1 MEYLEKLTKEKFPDF
16 LCEFKHAMK
25 RNTLIGYFCS
35 NFISNY
41 VMRYTEP
48 GIYFFGLVDN
58 FDNHLTKTVSETYK
72 FFRLHGLAI
81 SPVER
86 IGYKIIKIDDY
97 LKIMNAC
104 YDDILE
110 SNVINQEEGAVI
122 HFL

>member
-1 MEYLEKLTKEKFPDF
+1 
-16 LCEFKHAMK
+16 MK

-35 NFISNY
+35 NFLSNN
-41 VMRYTEP
+41 VMRYTES

-72 FFRLHGLAI
+72 FFKLHGLSI

-86 IGYKIIKIDDY
+86 IGYNINKIDDY
-97 LKIMNAC
+97 LKIMNSC
-104 YDDILE
+104 YDEIVE

-122 HFL
+122 